1 MASRAASSGHAV
13 GNGVCLTDHPSS
25 LQSSLGA
32 CTTHSRQTPARFA
45 DVTRPVDGLDAG
57 VLRDAIRDEYT
68 AVATRPDQGF
78 HFHTGRPAADVVTL
92 DRVICCFDDMDA
104 LVSRSG
110 RKAGRFYGTVYPRKV
125 AWMRVAI
132 AALNLFQRLRGS
144 AFRVFLHDPDAIDR
158 VLRSTGLVP
167 RAERHTLGWLVVV
180 YARPAGA
187 HR

>member
-1 MASRAASSGHAV
+1 VPSGRSSGTIGDAIHHALLDGRVSRAVHIDASTA
-13 GNGVCLTDHPSS
+13 
-25 LQSSLGA
+25 QIA
-32 CTTHSRQTPARFA
+32 AA
-45 DVTRPVDGLDAG
+45 
-57 VLRDAIRDEYT
+57 RDET
-68 AVATRPDQGF
+68 TRQGHSAKVEFVFGDFVALSDTLPV
-78 HFHTGRPAADVVTL
+78 ADVVTL

-110 RKAGRFYGTVYPRKV
+110 RKAGRFYGAVYPRKA